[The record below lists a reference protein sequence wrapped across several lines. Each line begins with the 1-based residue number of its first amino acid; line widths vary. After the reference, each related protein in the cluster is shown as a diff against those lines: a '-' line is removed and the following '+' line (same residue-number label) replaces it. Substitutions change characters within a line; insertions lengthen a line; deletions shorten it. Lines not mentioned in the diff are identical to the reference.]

1 MRKLSPPLL
10 PVSILESVAPVL
22 RTVAHPV
29 RLQILDLIRE
39 GQATPSQLA
48 EDIGLPLAQISQYLQ
63 GMRQLGV
70 LIQGSDGRSRPYRVA
85 RPSVLGILD
94 CIREHMKDRT

>member
-1 MRKLSPPLL
+1 MPKLSPPLL
-10 PVSILESVAPVL
+10 PVSVLEAVAPVL

-29 RLQILDLIRE
+29 RLQILDLIRD

-48 EDIGLPLAQISQYLQ
+48 EAIGLPLAQISQHLQ

-70 LIQGSDGRSRPYRVA
+70 LSQGRKAVVGPTGSRGPVFSA
-85 RPSVLGILD
+85 FSTASGS
-94 CIREHMKDRT
+94 T

>member
-1 MRKLSPPLL
+1 MPKLSPPLL
-10 PVSILESVAPVL
+10 PVSVLEAVAPVL

-29 RLQILDLIRE
+29 RLQILDLIRD

-48 EDIGLPLAQISQYLQ
+48 EAIGLPLAQISQHLQ

-70 LIQGSDGRSRPYRVA
+70 LVQGSEGRSRPYRVA
-85 RPSVLGILD
+85 RSSVLGILD
-94 CIREHMKDRT
+94 CIREHMKDRA